1 MHREGTQKTRR
12 LLLWRVLPNAA
23 RRVRKASTWTAG
35 KGWPPAMGDGFD
47 EARSHNRTEKILCR
61 SISAHTRG

>member
-23 RRVRKASTWTAG
+23 RRVRKALTWTAG

-47 EARSHNRTEKILCR
+47 EGPQPQSDGKDPLSVN
-61 SISAHTRG
+61 